1 MDLIQINLLPK
12 EVLEKRKSEHR
23 LALALLGLI
32 GMVLILCTIYGLN
45 MVRVVQAQSSLEEVK
60 TENNR
65 LQTEIAKIGDF
76 ERIRLRVE
84 ERDALVK
91 KVTAT
96 KYSWSRFLNNVSL
109 IVPNEVWLSGLT
121 VEDDGKISFTGKAL
135 AGSKISGVG
144 HKPVAKWMVHL
155 EQLDDIED
163 VWLTSSRKGDG
174 GAVSSVGPTL
184 PTVKAVDA
192 PVVVDFETKAKIK
205 SLGPND
211 PSDSSSQPPPVPEGK
226 T

>member
-45 MVRVVQAQSSLEEVK
+45 MVRVVQAQSRLEEVK

-91 KVTAT
+91 KVTAA

-174 GAVSSVGPTL
+174 GAASSVGPTL

-211 PSDSSSQPPPVPEGK
+211 PNDPSSQPPPVPEGK

>member
-23 LALALLGLI
+23 LALALLGLL
-32 GMVLILCTIYGLN
+32 GMVLILCSIYGLN
-45 MVRVVQAQSSLEEVK
+45 MVRIVQAQSSLEEVK
-60 TENNR
+60 AENNR

-84 ERDALVK
+84 EREALVK
-91 KVTAT
+91 TVTAA

-109 IVPNEVWLSGLT
+109 IVPNEVWLSSLT
-121 VEDDGKISFTGKAL
+121 VEEEGSISFIGRAL
-135 AGSKISGVG
+135 AGSRISGVG

-174 GAVSSVGPTL
+174 GTVSSVGPTL
-184 PTVKAVDA
+184 PTEKKVDA
-192 PVVVDFETKAKIK
+192 PVLVDFETKAKIK
-205 SLGPND
+205 SLRPGD
-211 PSDSSSQPPPVPEGK
+211 PSDPPPPVPEGK